1 MGSWSLY
8 GPRKT
13 ESVVLCKKC
22 PYSELCWS
30 AFSRVRTVFLRIQLN
45 EPCYFYPTVV
55 FDLIRNNVPES
66 VVLASVF
73 FLVYLHRYPS

>member
-13 ESVVLCKKC
+13 ESVLLRKKC

-30 AFSRVRTVFLRIQLN
+30 AFSRVRTVSLRIQSN

-55 FDLIRNNVPES
+55 FDLIRHNVPEN
-66 VVLASVF
+66 VVLALVF
-73 FLVYLHRYPS
+73 FLVYLHKYPS